1 MESHDILDIL
11 NAIHMFSLQYVFA
24 PRLQIALEQWSFDH
38 NYHQIRTENNQSPLQ
53 LWTAASLHS
62 RKQNL
67 TAMNNLFR
75 RDIDGIDRQ
84 IEDILDRYHLQE
96 PNDIKV
102 TVPRY
107 EAPLTPEQLEGL
119 KNGVDPLQASNSDGV
134 DVYGSV
140 VQFIENCRRL

>member
-24 PRLQIALEQWSFDH
+24 LRLQIALEQWSFAH